1 MQKRWQNG
9 SANHN
14 VGKAVSGASAQALPI
29 ALRTLNIVWDV
40 CSLLDAGK
48 CSYPDDGDRIGG
60 HFERKLE
67 LQLRRERLGIAII
80 DDVEIGDNAENTLL
94 LLHLDLLGS
103 DLLGGINNIYRGLHL
118 CDLESAV
125 SQDYTLSWLEDDLG
139 RGPVR
144 KSLGADGDV
153 IGGSRLEIL
162 ELKESVV
169 VCLDCSVIAGDRTF
183 KNDPGTRN
191 GIVMV

>member
-1 MQKRWQNG
+1 
-9 SANHN
+9 
-14 VGKAVSGASAQALPI
+14 
-29 ALRTLNIVWDV
+29 
-40 CSLLDAGK
+40 
-48 CSYPDDGDRIGG
+48 
-60 HFERKLE
+60 
-67 LQLRRERLGIAII
+67 
-80 DDVEIGDNAENTLL
+80 LL